1 MRREGRQLI
10 RKCLMRSAR
19 NWRMWMLLVL
29 KEREVVRIKRRSYFV
44 YEVKLSEATRI
55 NERMLLDWQR
65 SWSKA
70 EGRLGDVEVTSSA
83 EC

>member
-1 MRREGRQLI
+1 M
-10 RKCLMRSAR
+10 
-19 NWRMWMLLVL
+19 
-29 KEREVVRIKRRSYFV
+29 
-44 YEVKLSEATRI
+44 KLSEATRI

-83 EC
+83 GVLTVSGDQDCCASGGEWIHGEGAREGVELQGR